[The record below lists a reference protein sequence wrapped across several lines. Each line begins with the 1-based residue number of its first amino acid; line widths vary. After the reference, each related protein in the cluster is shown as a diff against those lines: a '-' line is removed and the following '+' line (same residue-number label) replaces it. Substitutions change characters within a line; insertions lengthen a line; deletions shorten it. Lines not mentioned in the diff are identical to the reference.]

1 MKIGLYGDSF
11 TESHRPAE
19 HFAWYNLLAKKL
31 NGVVYNFDLQE
42 KDVSYGKGASSTFWS
57 YKNFLRHH
65 EKHELNIFIASDP
78 MKFPQLVPIF
88 GPDAHAVPI
97 SGIRS
102 LEWYKNDPMVTD
114 EGREMLKH
122 LESWSLISDEEFM
135 TTVHE
140 LVLQDMERR
149 SKGRLIILP
158 ADLTYGSAFTPERLH
173 HSKIKISM
181 WDVAKIAYRTL
192 GHPGLATINQ
202 ERQHTIAAHLTEEV
216 SEWFAD
222 KMYKYIVHGEEITSV
237 PEHLSHRYPLNYYF
251 NV

>member
-11 TESHRPAE
+11 TESHHQAKP
-19 HFAWYNLLAKKL
+19 FAWYNLLAKKL
-31 NGVVYNFDLQE
+31 GGVIYNFDKHE
-42 KDVSYGKGASSTFWS
+42 EGISYGKGASSTFWS

-88 GPDAHAVPI
+88 GPDAGAVPI
-97 SGIRS
+97 SGMRS
-102 LEWYKNDPMVTD
+102 LEWYKHDPMVTD

-122 LESWSLISDEEFM
+122 LESWTLISDEEFM

-158 ADLTYGSAFTPERLH
+158 ADLTYGSAFTPDRVQ
-173 HSKIKISM
+173 HSGIKIAM
-181 WDVAKIAYRTL
+181 WDVARVAYRSL
-192 GHPGLATINQ
+192 GHPGIASVQQ
-202 ERQHTIAAHLTEEV
+202 ERHHTIAAHLTEEV
-216 SEWFAD
+216 SEMFAD
-222 KMYKYIVHGEEITSV
+222 MLYKYIVHGEEIT
-237 PEHLSHRYPLNYYF
+237 HLPNHLPHRYSLNYYF
-251 NV
+251 DV